1 MAGVDIVTGGAAG
14 AAAAGA
20 ATEGATTATATAG
33 TTTATTTAG
42 ATTMVRVRM
51 KVNAQN
57 VEVDVPGGERLLDTI
72 RDRLRLTGTK
82 EGCGVGEC
90 GACTVIMDGQ
100 AVNSCLALTAQCNGA
115 EIITVEGL
123 AKDGEMHPLQRAFIE
138 HGAVQCGFCTP
149 GMLMSAKALLEANP
163 HPGRDEIR
171 QAIAGNLCRCT
182 GYEQIV
188 QAIESVAGHAGQW
201 ENQGLSKDH
210 GEGGCDAHEGQGS

>member
-1 MAGVDIVTGGAAG
+1 MAGVTGIDAPGAR
-14 AAAAGA
+14 
-20 ATEGATTATATAG
+20 GATTT
-33 TTTATTTAG
+33 
-42 ATTMVRVRM
+42 V
-51 KVNAQN
+51 KVSMN
-57 VEVDVPGGERLLDTI
+57 VNGQAMAVDVPGGERLLDTI
-72 RDRLRLTGTK
+72 RERLCLTGTK

-90 GACTVIMDGQ
+90 GACTVIVNGRG
-100 AVNSCLALTAQCNGA
+100 VNSCLVLTAQCDGA

-188 QAIESVAGHAGQW
+188 QAIESVARQAGQP
-201 ENQGLSKDH
+201 EDQGLLKDH
-210 GEGGCDAHEGQGS
+210 GEGGCDAHDG